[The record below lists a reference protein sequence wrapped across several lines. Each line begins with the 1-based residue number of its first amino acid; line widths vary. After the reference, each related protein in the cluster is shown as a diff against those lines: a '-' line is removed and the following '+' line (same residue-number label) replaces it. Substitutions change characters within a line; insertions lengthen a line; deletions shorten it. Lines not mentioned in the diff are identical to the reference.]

1 MILHGTYSIS
11 QNLHGLR
18 LAPLKVKALA
28 DSKLAV
34 WQREDSAVVPL
45 WRLDLRL
52 DAIVKNHRRCEDLG
66 SILAFDNF
74 DGAVEQDSKAT
85 SWPDATRDAMGC
97 MAMKYHEIPWNTMKY
112 HEIQWNVM
120 KSWANMSLGAPK
132 KSWIQ
137 QVANSWHRITALTS
151 VQHNSTQ

>member
-34 WQREDSAVVPL
+34 WQREDSAGTCRCDDWIGALMPS
-45 WRLDLRL
+45 WKTI
-52 DAIVKNHRRCEDLG
+52 AISARTWEASWL
-66 SILAFDNF
+66 SITSM
-74 DGAVEQDSKAT
+74 EPWSKIVRPRAT
-85 SWPDATRDAMGC
+85 GDATGDAMGC
-97 MAMKYHEIPWNTMKY
+97 MGMAPWTTMKY
-112 HEIQWNVM
+112 SEMPWNHEP
-120 KSWANMSLGAPK
+120 KMSLGAPK

-137 QVANSWHRITALTS
+137 QLANSRHRITALTS
-151 VQHNSTQ
+151 VQQNSTQ